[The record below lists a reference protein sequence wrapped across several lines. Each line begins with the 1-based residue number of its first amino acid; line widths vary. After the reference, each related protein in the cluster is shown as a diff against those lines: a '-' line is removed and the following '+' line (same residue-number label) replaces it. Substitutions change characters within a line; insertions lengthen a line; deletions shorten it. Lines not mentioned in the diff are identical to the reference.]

1 VIWRIVGIKLV
12 NQVCMPLQDPT
23 LTDRPFTR
31 EFTGVKAG

>member
-23 LTDRPFTR
+23 LNDRRFYR
-31 EFTGVKAG
+31 EFTGAKAS